1 MHAGVAYTVSIVRTL
16 TFPLAKRTRR
26 LKCKWTISPSQTWT
40 LYIYILIWNSPS
52 VILFTS
58 IVFDLRYMFFFVLA
72 RLRVSLGHVWAPR
85 FCAIVLI
92 RNDLFSIVDN
102 VRTSYSTI
110 AKEYI
115 EVHMESSASR
125 TGANLFMLRF
135 YLTQIVIHP
144 NCKQST
150 PINASAFSFIERLI
164 SIWPFSY
171 CC

>member
-1 MHAGVAYTVSIVRTL
+1 MNNIAERNLNAVYSYFNLEFTERNLV
-16 TFPLAKRTRR
+16 
-26 LKCKWTISPSQTWT
+26 
-40 LYIYILIWNSPS
+40 YIDCVWLEIY
-52 VILFTS
+52 V
-58 IVFDLRYMFFFVLA
+58 FFFVLA